1 MNRSLKH
8 HLRWW
13 PAIGAICIGV
23 TAPSLNPYLLHVV
36 FMVLIYA
43 HLGLAWNIVSG
54 MGGQLSLGHALYL
67 GTGAYT
73 SMLLFLHFGISPWI
87 GMWIGGILAAGLAA
101 LIGAITFRSGLAHD
115 YYVLSTIAVA
125 QVAMI
130 AVANTHFLGGASGLS
145 LPYVADSWWNMQMNS
160 KLGYVADSYIEL
172 QAMRQLNYYTAS
184 RADSHGDLQKV
195 TFQTA
200 AAVNKLFCLERA
212 LQIVD
217 RCMQVHGAM
226 GMTQEYPFEYLHRQ
240 LKSARAAEGSPQIMR
255 HIVATDLLGKEITQL
270 TPKQ

>member
-1 MNRSLKH
+1 
-8 HLRWW
+8 
-13 PAIGAICIGV
+13 
-23 TAPSLNPYLLHVV
+23 
-36 FMVLIYA
+36 
-43 HLGLAWNIVSG
+43 
-54 MGGQLSLGHALYL
+54 
-67 GTGAYT
+67 
-73 SMLLFLHFGISPWI
+73 
-87 GMWIGGILAAGLAA
+87 
-101 LIGAITFRSGLAHD
+101 
-115 YYVLSTIAVA
+115 
-125 QVAMI
+125 
-130 AVANTHFLGGASGLS
+130 
-145 LPYVADSWWNMQMNS
+145 
-160 KLGYVADSYIEL
+160 
-172 QAMRQLNYYTAS
+172 MRQLNYYTAS

-270 TPKQ
+270 TPRQ